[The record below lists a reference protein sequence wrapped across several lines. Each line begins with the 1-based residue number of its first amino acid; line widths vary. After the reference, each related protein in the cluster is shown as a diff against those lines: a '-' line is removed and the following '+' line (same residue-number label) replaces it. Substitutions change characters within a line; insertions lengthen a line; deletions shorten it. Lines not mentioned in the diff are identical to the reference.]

1 MLALKPEQMLENVM
15 RFTSVAVAAALTL
28 VTVSTALHGQR
39 RDDQIDAR
47 STALLAKGQASAKA
61 GDLDGAADTLETA
74 LAVDPRNRAAFVAL
88 GDVTRKR
95 GMPGKAIR
103 LYREALNLDPNDIA
117 ALQGE
122 GEALIARG
130 AVEQAKADL
139 AKIRRICAKACPEAT
154 SLAAV
159 IAKGPPATAL
169 AAKTENEAQAAT
181 ATAE

>member
-1 MLALKPEQMLENVM
+1 M
-15 RFTSVAVAAALTL
+15 RFTSVAIAAALTL
-28 VTVSTALHGQR
+28 VTVSTALHGQK

-47 STALLAKGQASAKA
+47 STALLTEGEAAAKA
-61 GDLDGAADTLETA
+61 GDLDSAADTLETA

-88 GDVTRKR
+88 GDVTHKR

-117 ALQGE
+117 ALRGE
-122 GEALIARG
+122 GEALVARG

-139 AKIRRICAKACPEAT
+139 AKIRRLCANACPEASALT
-154 SLAAV
+154 AA

-169 AAKTENEAQAAT
+169 ASKTENEAHAAT
-181 ATAE
+181 SAE

>member
-1 MLALKPEQMLENVM
+1 MLALNATRMLENIM
-15 RFTSVAVAAALTL
+15 RFTSVAIAAALTL
-28 VTVSTALHGQR
+28 VTVSTALHGQK

-47 STALLAKGQASAKA
+47 STALLAKGEAAAKA
-61 GDLDGAADTLETA
+61 GDLDSAADTLETA

-88 GDVTRKR
+88 GDVTHKR

-117 ALQGE
+117 ALRGE
-122 GEALIARG
+122 GEALVARG

-139 AKIRRICAKACPEAT
+139 AKIRRLCAKACPEAST
-154 SLAAV
+154 LTAA

-169 AAKTENEAQAAT
+169 ASKTENEAHAAT
-181 ATAE
+181 SAE